1 MYWINWWPCC
11 NVMNRIILFT
21 LCVVLSSVSMAQELK
36 CQISVVSPQVQNTE
50 KRIFETL
57 QKDIRE
63 FMNARQWTGDVFSE
77 NERIECNFLINVTE
91 RISNDRYKATI
102 QVQSSRPA
110 HKSGYNTIMLNVQ
123 DNNVEFNY
131 LENDPLVFQQN
142 QHLNNLTSILAFYA
156 YMVIGY
162 DYESFGSRG
171 GEQHFQSA
179 LQIVNTAQNA
189 PDRGWKA
196 FEGTTNRYWL
206 VENTL
211 NPRFQKFRDV
221 IYKYHREGID
231 LMQADIN
238 RGREAVTL
246 CVEDLKRL
254 RRDQPNSYL
263 LQTFFSAKS
272 DELVNIY
279 SQAFPDVK
287 NRVAADLKE
296 MDPGNA
302 LKYDAITR
310 SN

>member
-1 MYWINWWPCC
+1 MYWDSWRHGS
-11 NVMNRIILFT
+11 NVMKRLILVT
-21 LCVVLSSVSMAQELK
+21 LCGLLGSASWAQELK
-36 CQISVVSPQVQNTE
+36 CQISVVAPQVQNTE

-63 FMNARQWTGDVFSE
+63 FMNARKWTDDVFAE

-110 HKSGYNTIMLNVQ
+110 HKTGYNTIMLNVQ
-123 DNNVEFNY
+123 DNNVEFSY
-131 LENDPLVFQQN
+131 LENDPLVFQEN
-142 QHLNNLTSILAFYA
+142 QHTHNLTSILAFYA
-156 YMVIGY
+156 YMILGY
-162 DYESFGSRG
+162 DYESFSSGG
-171 GEQHFQSA
+171 GEQYFQKA
-179 LQIVNTAQNA
+179 LQIVNNAQNA
-189 PDRGWKA
+189 PDKGWKA

-231 LMQADIN
+231 MMQADIN
-238 RGREAVTL
+238 RGREAITL

-302 LKYDAITR
+302 LKYEAITK